1 VDTEEKARRAVEKW
15 QQRLLPLMIRMLT
28 GLTIFFFLAS
38 FGQLF
43 YLHRRIEN
51 APTLSTADLLGP
63 LGHDLVAT
71 TADLGHQRLRT
82 SALLEANVIARRY
95 HQANVL
101 LMSRVWANYLG
112 FVTGMTLAL
121 VGAAFI
127 LGQLQTATST
137 LENKTGPAQVSLST
151 TSPGLALCVLG
162 VILMITTIV
171 SHHDIQTQDVPV
183 YLGKEGVGANEK
195 PILDFGRDTAKHQ
208 PE

>member
-1 VDTEEKARRAVEKW
+1 
-15 QQRLLPLMIRMLT
+15 
-28 GLTIFFFLAS
+28 
-38 FGQLF
+38 
-43 YLHRRIEN
+43 
-51 APTLSTADLLGP
+51 LGP
-63 LGHDLVAT
+63 LGHDSAST
-71 TADLGHQRLRT
+71 AADLGHQRLRT